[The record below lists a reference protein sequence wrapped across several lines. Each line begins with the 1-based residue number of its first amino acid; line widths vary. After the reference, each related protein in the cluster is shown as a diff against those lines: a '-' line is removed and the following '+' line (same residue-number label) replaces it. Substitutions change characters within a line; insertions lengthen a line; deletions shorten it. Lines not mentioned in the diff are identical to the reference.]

1 MEPRSEAQ
9 KPISMWQGRKNRGMP
24 STEEVACILP
34 GKSTVEKL
42 WTVSQESLVLIPVL
56 PLASC
61 VTQGMF
67 LKPEPQL
74 YTQEMRKEMTQPSMF
89 TDLQKDLLIIQK
101 KKKNPEYKK
110 VHSNNDWS
118 IDVTQGCP

>member
-9 KPISMWQGRKNRGMP
+9 KPISMRQGRKEQGHAFYRG
-24 STEEVACILP
+24 SCLYSAQEKHS
-34 GKSTVEKL
+34 GKAL
-42 WTVSQESLVLIPVL
+42 TVSQESLVLISVL

-74 YTQEMRKEMTQPSMF
+74 YTQEMRKENDIAFHVHRF
-89 TDLQKDLLIIQK
+89 TKDLLIIHTK
-101 KKKNPEYKK
+101 KK
-110 VHSNNDWS
+110 S
-118 IDVTQGCP
+118 